1 VAFQLT
7 NEKPKISRG
16 AGYRRLLIAGG
27 MVVAVLLLVA
37 LFAPWLAPSDPGAI
51 HLESSLVAPGPGHW
65 FGHDRLGRDILS
77 QVIYGARVSMMVGIV
92 VIGISL
98 VLGMIVGGAAGFFGG
113 ILDEIFMRVVD
124 VFLAFP
130 GILLAIALAAVLG
143 PSLKNLV
150 IALSCLGWVGYARI
164 IRGQFLSVRERG
176 FVEAARA
183 LGIGRLRIGLRH
195 ILPHCLAP
203 VLIQAS
209 FGMGGVILA
218 ESSLSFL
225 GLGSPNTPS
234 WGRVLSEGAE
244 LMRVAP
250 HIAIFP
256 GLAIM
261 ISVLSFNILG
271 DGVQGLLMKKGD
283 LFLQRGSGRNGA

>member
-1 VAFQLT
+1 MAKARP
-7 NEKPKISRG
+7 EPGKIFRG
-16 AGYRRLLIAGG
+16 VGYRRLLIAGG

-37 LFAPWLAPSDPGAI
+37 LFAPWLAPSDPWAI
-51 HLESSLVAPGPGHW
+51 HLESSLASPGPGHW

-98 VLGMIVGGAAGFFGG
+98 VLGTIVGGAAGFFGG

-183 LGIGRLRIGLRH
+183 LGTGRLRIGLRH

-234 WGRVLSEGAE
+234 WGLVLSEGAE
-244 LMRVAP
+244 FMRVAP

-261 ISVLSFNILG
+261 ISILSFNILG

-283 LFLQRGSGRNGA
+283 LFLQRGSGRDGA

>member
-1 VAFQLT
+1 MAFQLT
-7 NEKPKISRG
+7 NEKPKASQG
-16 AGYRRLLIAGG
+16 AGYRRLLFFGG
-27 MVVAVLLLVA
+27 TVVALLLLVA
-37 LFAPWLAPSDPGAI
+37 LFAPWLAPGDPMSI
-51 HLESSLVAPGPGHW
+51 HLDSGFVTPGPGHW
-65 FGHDRLGRDILS
+65 LGHDRLGRDILS
-77 QVIYGARVSMMVGIV
+77 QVIYGARVSMLVGIV
-92 VIGISL
+92 VIAISL
-98 VLGMIVGGAAGFFGG
+98 SLGLIVGGAAGFWGG

-124 VFLAFP
+124 IFLAFP

-143 PSLKNLV
+143 PSLKNVV

-183 LGIGRLRIGLRH
+183 VGVGKLRIGLRH

-203 VLIQAS
+203 VLVQAS

-225 GLGSPNTPS
+225 GLGSPGTPS
-234 WGRVLSEGAE
+234 WGLLLSEGAE
-244 LMRVAP
+244 FMRVAP

-261 ISVLSFNILG
+261 ISVLAFNVLG
-271 DGVQGLLMKKGD
+271 DGVQGLLLKKSD
-283 LFLQRGSGRNGA
+283 LFLSRGAGKGGA